1 MAALNQAMSAYG
13 RAADT
18 MPALQQLVL
27 LYDGA
32 IARIREAR
40 TAIEQRRVQ
49 DRATAIGKAAAI
61 VEALAACL
69 DHERGGT
76 VAANLDRLYGD
87 LVFRLHGLALEPD
100 PSICE
105 VLANRLQELR
115 DAWAELASR
124 PAEGAA
130 QGSPPTSK
138 APCAPT
144 EPVRRVTA

>member
-18 MPALQQLVL
+18 MPALKQLVL

-40 TAIEQRRVQ
+40 AAIEQDRVQ
-49 DRATAIGKAAAI
+49 DRVTAINKAAAI

-69 DHERGGT
+69 DHERGGV

-87 LVFRLHGLALEPD
+87 LLFRLHGLALEPD
-100 PSICE
+100 PSLCD
-105 VLANRLQELR
+105 VLASRLQELR
-115 DAWAELASR
+115 DAWAELAAR
-124 PAEGAA
+124 PGEGAA
-130 QGSPPTSK
+130 QASAPTAR

-144 EPVRRVTA
+144 DPARGVTA